1 MGSQVNLKALGL
13 NYSPNNLALPEGSLI
28 TANDV
33 IIRRDNVVESRRGFR
48 EYSETFGDETTR
60 SSQLL
65 SYKDRILNHFYDP
78 FGVGIL
84 SYDTGVLDANG
95 KAIFADYAGD
105 FQETEPG
112 LRIKSIQS
120 NKNLYFTTSQGIKKL
135 AATSAATLGS
145 AVVVN
150 AGAVKAID
158 FTAELDLIQGQ
169 STGFLGFD
177 SAVAYRI
184 IWGYKDVN
192 ENLILGSPSDSVS
205 VYNYLSDVCSLDM
218 NALCLMLD
226 NIVQNNQNYY
236 SAIHNISTNSAS
248 ETFTD
253 TFTNTYKTQLTDSAD
268 TLKTNLIGI
277 ATNIDRFSLLADI
290 NEISPST
297 YNKPLTI
304 STFQILNKEFIIT
317 FLSNITSTFITQV
330 AGSFNNPS
338 QIAFDSSNNLFV
350 CDSAN
355 NSIKKFDSSGA
366 LLATYAGFNGPRG
379 ITVDLIGNAYVA
391 DTLNHVIKKIDT
403 GGVIT
408 TLAGTSGT
416 SGSADGTGAAATF
429 NQPSGLIVSG
439 SDLYVCD
446 TLNNTIRKIVIS
458 SAVVT
463 TIAGTAGVSGDAD
476 GTGAAAR
483 FNAPLGIDVDSSSNF
498 YIADYSNNKIRKM
511 TSAFVVTTYAG
522 PAAGSTASGSTDGL
536 STAAKFNGPTGI
548 AVDLQGT
555 LYITDNLNHT
565 VRKIDTTQLVST
577 LAGTA
582 LTSGSTNSTGS
593 SARFNFP
600 YGVGIDSD
608 GNIYVSE
615 LGNDDVRKLVA
626 ADPSNVFSIGD
637 KIEIIA
643 AETPF
648 NIINNP
654 NTNGDK
660 YYTLTSIS
668 SNSIKFAF
676 DNTDVAASTPST
688 NTQLFSYNYR
698 DIINTDQNDIT
709 SVDNEDLP
717 TSLVN
722 LKTDYASNV
731 VYSTIE
737 SNIYEIINRL
747 KSELSGFIST
757 NLQTIFVSQL
767 NITSVANVKL
777 TVNIPENVKNDIQV
791 NGLDYFFQVYR
802 TQNIIASNTQIL
814 GADITPDDE
823 MNLVYEAFPTP
834 QELIDLEVVF
844 IDTYPDDLRGFNT
857 PLYTNPATGEGISQS
872 NEPPPIAK
880 DINAF
885 KNYVFYANTKTKHR
899 LNPLNL
905 LGTSNI
911 QDGDKI
917 LITNGT
923 TLGTTEYTFKL
934 GSSEITSFTF
944 DTVSPTPLTPAT
956 AANKHFTL
964 FSANDIKEYFVWYRL
979 DNKNISNVGIVGTTA
994 TFTTVNNHNLSN
1006 GDQIQI
1012 SNASTGTGEPS
1023 VNGIY
1028 TVSNITLNTF
1038 DITIDAS
1045 ITSIT
1050 VTNASFI
1057 PYFDDKTVLV
1067 VDILTGD
1074 SVQTIRDKTVNAINS
1089 LPYDFSCAQDSN
1101 FTYKFTVTN
1110 ISEGITSDATNGNF
1124 ATLLAVAIDQ
1134 QGDGQ
1139 DFANNQVLLSQ
1150 VPSRAQAIDLTARS
1164 LIAVIN
1170 KNLDSPVVAYY
1181 LSGANTLPGIINLES
1196 ETLQDQEFYVMGSST
1211 GVGSS
1216 FNPDISPVNEIK
1228 YRTYTFTVSSANAT
1242 IGAIYKDST
1251 NNQFIVTTTITGG
1264 TTLITEGSNNPLN
1277 ISGILTKVSG
1287 VGDATIT
1294 YSAYTF
1300 SSLINVINGTIGS
1313 NVFTLTSNSHG
1324 LTNGDKII
1332 ICNSNSNP
1340 IIAGIYAVDNCTTN
1354 TFDITSASN
1363 FINAGNQFSYSKLSD
1378 TVGSSNEEKPNRIYY
1393 SKLLRPEAV
1402 PVANALDVGSADKKI
1417 LRIFPL
1423 RDSLFVFKEDGLFRI
1438 SGETAP
1444 FVLSLF
1450 DSSCILLAPDSVSVA
1465 NNIIYSWTNKGISN
1479 VTEAGVNEIS
1489 RPIDTVILK
1498 LASNAYTNFSKLT
1511 WGVGYDSDNSYTV
1524 YTNLKV
1530 DDEYASIGFRF
1541 SNLTNTWTNFA
1552 RSQTCGLINQLD
1564 DKIYTGSGV
1573 YNLIEQERKNFDRT
1587 DYSDRDFIITVLNNK
1602 ILNNGQT
1609 ILINDIDGIIP
1620 GDVVVQDQILTIH
1633 IFNSLLQK
1641 LDIDPVLQ
1649 GGYET
1654 ALTIVNG
1661 SNLLTA
1667 VQALATRLDT
1677 DPILTANYVT
1687 AITGLTDA
1695 TDAFNVI
1702 INLLNQGLSGTS
1714 FKNYKE
1720 AIETKSFEVVVESI
1734 NKTYNRLDFN
1744 LAAQFVVGEMRVY
1757 KAIPCEMQ
1765 YAPVTF
1771 GDPLSLKQIYE
1782 ATMMFNNKAFTK
1794 ATASFSSDLK
1804 PEFFPID
1811 FYGQGNGIFGHYS
1824 EPGFGFGFFGGGSNA
1839 APFRTIIP
1847 RETQRCRFI
1856 NVKFAH
1862 NIAREIWNLYGI
1874 TLTGNASE
1882 STRAY
1887 R

>member
-48 EYSETFGDETTR
+48 EYSETFGDETSR

-65 SYKDRILNHFYDP
+65 SYKDRILNHFYNP

-84 SYDTGVLDANG
+84 SYDTGTLDANG
-95 KAIFADYAGD
+95 KAMFSDYAGD

-145 AVVVN
+145 AIVVN
-150 AGAVKAID
+150 AGAVKGID
-158 FTAELDLIQGQ
+158 FTAELDLTQGQ

-177 SAVAYRI
+177 SAVAYRVL
-184 IWGYKDVN
+184 WGYKDAN

-226 NIVQNNQNYY
+226 SIVQNTSSYY
-236 SAIHNISTNSAS
+236 SVIHNISTNSAS

-290 NEISPST
+290 NEISPTT
-297 YNKPLTI
+297 YNKPLTV
-304 STFQILNKEFIIT
+304 STFEILNKEFIVT
-317 FLSNITSTFITQV
+317 FLSNVTSTFITQV

-355 NSIKKFDSSGA
+355 NSIKKFDSSGVEILTGFPITGLNNPQGIA
-366 LLATYAGFNGPRG
+366 IDLNGNVFIANTGANNVLKYTNAGVLSSTYGGFNAPQG
-379 ITVDLIGNAYVA
+379 IVVNSVGKAYVC
-391 DTLNHVIKKIDT
+391 DTSNNVIKEIE
-403 GGVIT
+403 
-408 TLAGTSGT
+408 TSGT
-416 SGSADGTGAAATF
+416 INTVAGSGAAGYADGTGIAAIF
-429 NQPSGLIVSG
+429 KNPMGIDIDSSGN
-439 SDLYVCD
+439 LYVCD
-446 TLNNTIRKIVIS
+446 NGNFNIRKITPAFVVTTVAGPNSSPTSGYVDGIGSAARFTNPKNIAIDLQGVMYVTDSNPSNTIRKIDTTFKVSTLAGQNGS
-458 SAVVT
+458 S
-463 TIAGTAGVSGDAD
+463 G
-476 GTGAAAR
+476 
-483 FNAPLGIDVDSSSNF
+483 SSNG
-498 YIADYSNNKIRKM
+498 IGSNA
-511 TSAFVVTTYAG
+511 TFS
-522 PAAGSTASGSTDGL
+522 
-536 STAAKFNGPTGI
+536 GPTGI
-548 AVDLQGT
+548 A
-555 LYITDNLNHT
+555 
-565 VRKIDTTQLVST
+565 
-577 LAGTA
+577 
-582 LTSGSTNSTGS
+582 
-593 SARFNFP
+593 
-600 YGVGIDSD
+600 IDSN

-637 KIEIIA
+637 KIEIIG

-660 YYTLTSIS
+660 YYSLTSIS

-676 DNTDVAASTPST
+676 DNADVAASTPST

-698 DIINTDQNDIT
+698 NIINTTQNDIT
-709 SVDNEDLP
+709 SLDNEQLDS
-717 TSLVN
+717 TLVN
-722 LKTDYASNV
+722 LNTDYASNA
-731 VYSTIE
+731 VYSNIE

-747 KSELSGFIST
+747 KSELSGFISS
-757 NLQTIFVSQL
+757 NLQTIYVSQL
-767 NITSVANVKL
+767 NITSAANVKL
-777 TVNIPENVKNDIQV
+777 TINIPETVKTDIQT

-814 GADITPDDE
+814 GVDITPDDE

-834 QELIDLEVVF
+834 QELIDLKADF

-885 KNYVFYANTKTKHR
+885 KNYIFYANTKTKHR

-917 LITNGT
+917 LITDGT

-934 GSSEITSFTF
+934 GLSEITLFTF
-944 DTVSPTPLTPAT
+944 GAVTPTI
-956 AANKHFTL
+956 AANKNFRL
-964 FSANDIKEYFVWYRL
+964 FSANDVKEYFVWYRL
-979 DNKNISNVGIVGTTA
+979 DNRNIDSSIPVSIVGTTA
-994 TFTTVNNHNLSN
+994 TFTTFNPHNLKD
-1006 GDQIQI
+1006 GEKVQIT
-1012 SNASTGTGEPS
+1012 NATTGTNQPS

-1028 TVSNITLNTF
+1028 TVSNTGTFGSSTTF
-1038 DITIDAS
+1038 DIQIDPS

-1057 PYFDDKTVLV
+1057 PYFDPIIEKKSVV
-1067 VDILTGD
+1067 IVDILNTD
-1074 SVQTIRDKTVNAINS
+1074 SIENIGDKTVNAING
-1089 LPYDFSCAQDSN
+1089 LPYDFSCVQE
-1101 FTYKFTVTN
+1101 TGLPYKFKVTN
-1110 ISEGITSDATNGNF
+1110 ISEGITSDATSY
-1124 ATLLAVAIDQ
+1124 AIDGGFGALLTINVVQ
-1134 QGDGQ
+1134 EGDGQ

-1150 VPSRAQAIDLTARS
+1150 VQSRAQAIDITARS

-1170 KNLDSPVVAYY
+1170 KNADSPVVAYY
-1181 LSGANTLPGIINLES
+1181 LSGSNTLPGIISLES
-1196 ETLQDQEFYVMGSST
+1196 ETLQDQQFYVMGSSS

-1216 FNPDISPVNEIK
+1216 FNPDISPVNSPDQP
-1228 YRTYTFTVSSANAT
+1228 SSAYIKSIVPG
-1242 IGAIYKDST
+1242 IGLS
-1251 NNQFIVTTTITGG
+1251 TIT
-1264 TTLITEGSNNPLN
+1264 T
-1277 ISGILTKVSG
+1277 
-1287 VGDATIT
+1287 
-1294 YSAYTF
+1294 
-1300 SSLINVINGTIGS
+1300 
-1313 NVFTLTSNSHG
+1313 NSPHG
-1324 LTNGDKII
+1324 LSNGDKII
-1332 ICNSNSNP
+1332 ISNTNN
-1340 IIAGIYAVDNCTTN
+1340 ANVEGIYTVSNAVGTTFTIPFVAAASVTQWATGQSYILN
-1354 TFDITSASN
+1354 QLVLNANVLYKCLIPHTSGASFDTDLA
-1363 FINAGNQFSYSKLSD
+1363 AGKWQILGSFGAWSKLSD
-1378 TVGSSNEEKPNRIYY
+1378 TVGSSNENKPNRVYY

-1402 PVANALDVGSADKKI
+1402 PAANALDVGSADKKI

-1450 DSSCILLAPDSVSVA
+1450 DSSCVLIAPDSVSVA
-1465 NNIIYSWTNKGISN
+1465 NNIIYGWTNKGISN
-1479 VTEAGVNEIS
+1479 VTEAGVVEIS

-1498 LASNAYTNFSKLT
+1498 LASAAYTNFSKLT

-1524 YTNLKV
+1524 YTNLKT

-1541 SNLTNTWTNFA
+1541 SNLTNTWTNFI

-1573 YNLIEQERKNFDRT
+1573 YNLIEQERKSFDRT
-1587 DYSDRDFIITVLNNK
+1587 DYSDRDFIITVANNK

-1609 ILINDIDGIIP
+1609 VLINDIDGIMP
-1620 GDVVVQDQILTIH
+1620 GDVVVQEQILTIH

-1649 GGYET
+1649 GGYES
-1654 ALTIVNG
+1654 ALTIANG

-1677 DPILTANYVT
+1677 DPVLTANYVT

-1720 AIETKSFEVVVESI
+1720 ATETKIFEVVVESV

-1744 LAAQFVVGEMRVY
+1744 LALQFVVGEMRVY

-1847 RETQRCRFI
+1847 RESQRCRFI

-1862 NIAREIWNLYGI
+1862 NVAREIWNLYGI
-1874 TLTGNASE
+1874 TLTGNATE